1 MEEMMGEALI
11 MINTVLLENIGDD
24 VMGVKHTQHQP
35 VIPERPSGSVDKLEV
50 GRPIEDS
57 YT

>member
-1 MEEMMGEALI
+1 

-24 VMGVKHTQHQP
+24 VMGAKHTQHQP

-50 GRPIEDS
+50 GRPIEGS